1 MWLSQ
6 IDSSDTRSALDRE
19 PCFRVTQTAS
29 GPSSSTGRP
38 PQCGF
43 QKSTPPTRDQYWTE
57 NPASESP
64 KQPPVHRAV
73 LDSLRN
79 VALTNRLLRYEISI
93 GPRTL
98 LQSHPNSLRSIEQY
112 WTASA
117 MWLSEIDSSD
127 TRSVLD
133 REPCFRVTQTASGP

>member
-1 MWLSQ
+1 M
-6 IDSSDTRSALDRE
+6 I
-19 PCFRVTQTAS
+19 QT
-29 GPSSSTGRP
+29 
-38 PQCGF
+38 
-43 QKSTPPTRDQYWTE
+43 
-57 NPASESP
+57 P
-64 KQPPVHRAV
+64 KHPPVHRAV

-133 REPCFRVTQTASGP
+133 REPCFRVTQTASCPSSGTGQPPQCGSHKSTPPIRDQYWTENPASELPKQPPVHRTVLDSLRDMAF